1 MGKIITPHARRL
13 ARHHRVRKKVSGSE
27 GRPRLCVFRSLR
39 HIYVQ
44 VIDDSRGHTL
54 VSASSLEL
62 HGAGVP
68 EKKAVSRKVG
78 ALLAERALA
87 QSIRHVV
94 FDRGGY
100 AYHGR
105 VKILADAA
113 REGGLSF

>member
-1 MGKIITPHARRL
+1 MGKIITPHAQRL
-13 ARHHRVRKKVSGSE
+13 VRHRRVRKKVSGSKD
-27 GRPRLCVFRSLR
+27 RPRLCVFRSLR

-54 VSASSLEL
+54 ASASSLDL
-62 HGAGVP
+62 HGNGVP
-68 EKKAVSRKVG
+68 EKKDVPRKVG
-78 ALLAERALA
+78 LLLAERALA
-87 QSIRHVV
+87 QDIRLVV

-105 VKILADAA
+105 VKTLADAA

>member
-1 MGKIITPHARRL
+1 MSTPHAKRL
-13 ARHHRVRKKVSGSE
+13 VRHRRVRKKVSGNKD
-27 GRPRLCVFRSLR
+27 RPRLCVFRSLR

-44 VIDDSRGHTL
+44 VIDDTRGHTL

-62 HGAGVP
+62 HSNGVP
-68 EKKAVSRKVG
+68 EKKDVSRNVG
-78 ALLAERALA
+78 LLLAERALA
-87 QSIRHVV
+87 QHILHVV

-105 VKILADAA
+105 VKTLADAA